1 MGRYIPATTRDR
13 RGYKLLRQHL
23 TPAQKRELGRTGI
36 ITVPGQHSTY
46 AISLFPS
53 GIVTGIVGHGNVCI
67 AVRGRGYDLPPPD
80 QALAMLLFIRA
91 DERAFR
97 ATANR
102 EGIYWPR
109 RTRY

>member
-1 MGRYIPATTRDR
+1 M
-13 RGYKLLRQHL
+13 KSSFS
-23 TPAQKRELGRTGI
+23 
-36 ITVPGQHSTY
+36 VPGRS
-46 AISLFPS
+46 SLSPYVITLLQQ
-53 GIVTGIVGHGNVCI
+53 GIVTSISGHGNVCI
-67 AVRGRGYDLPPPD
+67 AVRGRGYNSLPPPD